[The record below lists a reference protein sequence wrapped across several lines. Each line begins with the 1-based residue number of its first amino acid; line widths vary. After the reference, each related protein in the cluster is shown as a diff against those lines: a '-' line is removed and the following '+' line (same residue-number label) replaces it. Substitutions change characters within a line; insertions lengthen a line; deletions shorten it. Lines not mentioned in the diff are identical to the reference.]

1 MYLTEYFRE
10 DEDHDP
16 DIDLKLKEMM
26 MTQNEKESL
35 HAQGEDIYLDADGLY
50 IIFQG
55 QVNVISD
62 GEVIYTLRVQ
72 DSFGE
77 GAFTQMPSA
86 DFFGDLHAVGDVICY
101 YIPTWKLLQIVPL
114 VELQAVK
121 SAFGAS
127 PAHNLSMIFK
137 IDY

>member
-26 MTQNEKESL
+26 MTRNEKESL
-35 HAQGEDIYLDADGLY
+35 FAQGEDIYLDADGLY

-62 GEVIYTLRVQ
+62 GEVVYTLRV
-72 DSFGE
+72 
-77 GAFTQMPSA
+77 
-86 DFFGDLHAVGDVICY
+86 
-101 YIPTWKLLQIVPL
+101 
-114 VELQAVK
+114 
-121 SAFGAS
+121 
-127 PAHNLSMIFK
+127 
-137 IDY
+137 